1 MVIGYR
7 RPHDRSDPPLGW
19 TDADGRRAGVAN
31 PLAEFPEADDF
42 SFRDVA
48 AGPQSVLVSGIVQAG
63 EKALRLPP
71 RHVILTYDLNGALRR
86 KWVTNPFYFR
96 QIAVDHAGNV
106 YGLGVRLDGVR
117 VANLVRKYSA
127 DGAVQGEFFPSVYM
141 ADSDELFEFDLD
153 GKLQRRTSLHEP
165 LARLARD
172 HHGARAEI
180 VTLAGNPRAVSEI
193 AEVRIWT
200 QGDEDVSP
208 ALVRLFLD
216 GRRPQTLEAAD
227 GTALAT
233 ASFPL
238 LGTIGDEVL
247 FLNRYTATLLRR

>member
-1 MVIGYR
+1 MIGM
-7 RPHDRSDPPLGW
+7 L
-19 TDADGRRAGVAN
+19 
-31 PLAEFPEADDF
+31 LAFIA
-42 SFRDVA
+42 VA
-48 AGPQSVLVSGIVQAG
+48 AANSLVMATG
-63 EKALRLPP
+63 ERSMYTNRGDNQFWIGDDRLC
-71 RHVILTYDLNGALRR
+71 
-86 KWVTNPFYFR
+86 
-96 QIAVDHAGNV
+96 
-106 YGLGVRLDGVR
+106 
-117 VANLVRKYSA
+117 
-127 DGAVQGEFFPSVYM
+127 VYM